1 MLFNPFLRKLRF
13 LLLLLLVLLV
23 VNLGHVRASEESPPA
38 DWQLQGMLAAL
49 DDPDPDVWVKAL
61 EEMSEYDLKPVEVP
75 SERVEQIGK
84 FLSYEDE
91 DVRKAAARAVGHM
104 GAEAKDLI
112 PQLQQLFRD
121 EDSDVR
127 KAAAEAVVKVGAEAK
142 DLIPQLL
149 QLLMDENS
157 DVREKAAWAV
167 GKIGK
172 LNTQQIL
179 PILNAAHR
187 NRDKE
192 ATLRFLAYFVS
203 GGEYD
208 ALTLVKWLGS
218 PEQYPYQIDKFKNER
233 PISHEEGKKVLE
245 LFAEIWKPSQS
256 LEYLPF
262 ELERQ
267 INIVVE
273 KVDWQ
278 PEDIPLLK
286 KHYNNLKDEDIN
298 AKIVALQGIQ
308 WFSYLWKFLLLH
320 AFTWLILLCLY
331 AKSPEIQTLFW
342 HPQIRKIAGLGY
354 IGLLLTW
361 IPSLRRLLFSPFQP
375 ILIADADLHSFNP
388 QDYFPDSNVCLQNTH
403 NLQPIKT
410 TIAKIQS
417 PIVLQGESGLGKSM
431 FLRHWAKTRKN
442 LVVYLPASKCAQ
454 GAIAAIQSKIPIS
467 QTDPKFLKKLIY
479 NNALEICIDGLNE
492 VTPDTRT
499 KISYFVESHFRGHIL
514 LATQPLDWIPPSTTK
529 TYILQPL
536 KREQIR
542 QFLQT
547 RQFNPLAEPSISRS
561 EYEEAC
567 EEYLGK
573 TFNSQ
578 KHSEEEGKTVRRL
591 LSNPMDL
598 TIVAQILA
606 QGKTPDLLNLQQQQY
621 KVMAA
626 EYKEVNF
633 DSFPLTEF
641 AETTYQMRLNDEI
654 NIPSEWKKELHTME
668 KYKMVLR
675 RQKHMEDDVDSEWYF
690 RHDKIQEY
698 FIVQTFLGEE
708 NQKLEEHINDPRFR
722 GVYLLLATLL
732 PYPEAWL
739 LREKLLQNAAETKD
753 HVVSDQFIQRLNS
766 RSELSKNGENVY
778 LNNINNNVYLNNINN
793 IEFYANLEANPN
805 TRNNSMTDNYKSKYD
820 LSQARVANVV
830 EANNGSAGNIVEK
843 AESGSQ
849 VVGTQNNYGSQEK
862 QTLAEAAAEI
872 QKLLKQL
879 ELNNPAATDAEKEAF
894 VTASIPPNNRQ
905 RFVGALTALGKEAFK
920 ELLDNPYI
928 NVGVA
933 TVEGWQNPK

>member
-1 MLFNPFLRKLRF
+1 
-13 LLLLLLVLLV
+13 
-23 VNLGHVRASEESPPA
+23 
-38 DWQLQGMLAAL
+38 
-49 DDPDPDVWVKAL
+49 
-61 EEMSEYDLKPVEVP
+61 
-75 SERVEQIGK
+75 
-84 FLSYEDE
+84 
-91 DVRKAAARAVGHM
+91 
-104 GAEAKDLI
+104 
-112 PQLQQLFRD
+112 
-121 EDSDVR
+121 
-127 KAAAEAVVKVGAEAK
+127 
-142 DLIPQLL
+142 
-149 QLLMDENS
+149 MDENS
-157 DVREKAAWAV
+157 DVREAAARAV

-192 ATLRFLAYFVS
+192 ATLRFIAYFVS

-208 ALTLVKWLGS
+208 ALTLTKWLGS

-278 PEDIPLLK
+278 PEDLPLLK

-320 AFTWLILLCLY
+320 ALTWLILLWLY
-331 AKSPEIQTLFW
+331 PKSPEIQTLFW

-547 RQFNPLAEPSISRS
+547 RQFNPSAEPSISRS

-578 KHSEEEGKTVRRL
+578 KQSEEEQKTVRRL

-606 QGKTPDLLNLQQQQY
+606 QGKAPDLLNLQQQQY

-633 DSFPLTEF
+633 DSFPLTDF

-675 RQKHMEDDVDSEWYF
+675 RQRYVENDVGSEWYF

-698 FIVQTFLGEE
+698 FIVQTFIGEE
-708 NQKLEEHINDPRFR
+708 DQKLEEHINDPRFR

-766 RSELSKNGENVY
+766 RSELSKNGENFNLIEVIK
-778 LNNINNNVYLNNINN
+778 LLITEKNNNINIEVNPNI
-793 IEFYANLEANPN
+793 EANPN

-820 LSQARVANVV
+820 LSQARVAKVV

-905 RFVGALTALGKEAFK
+905 RFVGALTAGGKEAFK

>member
-1 MLFNPFLRKLRF
+1 
-13 LLLLLLVLLV
+13 
-23 VNLGHVRASEESPPA
+23 
-38 DWQLQGMLAAL
+38 
-49 DDPDPDVWVKAL
+49 
-61 EEMSEYDLKPVEVP
+61 
-75 SERVEQIGK
+75 
-84 FLSYEDE
+84 
-91 DVRKAAARAVGHM
+91 
-104 GAEAKDLI
+104 
-112 PQLQQLFRD
+112 
-121 EDSDVR
+121 
-127 KAAAEAVVKVGAEAK
+127 
-142 DLIPQLL
+142 
-149 QLLMDENS
+149 
-157 DVREKAAWAV
+157 
-167 GKIGK
+167 
-172 LNTQQIL
+172 
-179 PILNAAHR
+179 
-187 NRDKE
+187 
-192 ATLRFLAYFVS
+192 
-203 GGEYD
+203 
-208 ALTLVKWLGS
+208 
-218 PEQYPYQIDKFKNER
+218 
-233 PISHEEGKKVLE
+233 
-245 LFAEIWKPSQS
+245 
-256 LEYLPF
+256 
-262 ELERQ
+262 
-267 INIVVE
+267 
-273 KVDWQ
+273 
-278 PEDIPLLK
+278 
-286 KHYNNLKDEDIN
+286 
-298 AKIVALQGIQ
+298 
-308 WFSYLWKFLLLH
+308 
-320 AFTWLILLCLY
+320 
-331 AKSPEIQTLFW
+331 
-342 HPQIRKIAGLGY
+342 
-354 IGLLLTW
+354 
-361 IPSLRRLLFSPFQP
+361 
-375 ILIADADLHSFNP
+375 
-388 QDYFPDSNVCLQNTH
+388 
-403 NLQPIKT
+403 
-410 TIAKIQS
+410 
-417 PIVLQGESGLGKSM
+417 
-431 FLRHWAKTRKN
+431 
-442 LVVYLPASKCAQ
+442 
-454 GAIAAIQSKIPIS
+454 
-467 QTDPKFLKKLIY
+467 
-479 NNALEICIDGLNE
+479 
-492 VTPDTRT
+492 PDTRT

-547 RQFNPLAEPSISRS
+547 RQFNPSAEPSISRS

-578 KHSEEEGKTVRRL
+578 KQSEEEGKTVRRL

-606 QGKTPDLLNLQQQQY
+606 QGKAPDLLNLQQQQY

-633 DSFPLTEF
+633 DSFPLTDF

-675 RQKHMEDDVDSEWYF
+675 RQKHVEDDVGSEWYF

-766 RSELSKNGENVY
+766 RSELSKNGENFNLIEVIK
-778 LNNINNNVYLNNINN
+778 LLITEKNNNINIEVNPNI
-793 IEFYANLEANPN
+793 EANPN

-820 LSQARVANVV
+820 LSQARVAKVV

-905 RFVGALTALGKEAFK
+905 RFFGALQALGKEALK